1 MRKLVP
7 MLVVGAIAALALA
20 AISAARPAVAPV
32 HLSAKLTASE
42 EVPKQVVK
50 DARAHGQF
58 TGTLTG
64 TKLKWKLTFA
74 GLTGKATAAHIHLG
88 AMGKSGNVI
97 VALCGPCKSG
107 MTGTATIS
115 KALLKKIDR
124 HLTYVNLHT
133 AKNPNGEIRGQLAA
147 GM

>member
-1 MRKLVP
+1 VRKLVP
-7 MLVVGAIAALALA
+7 LLVAGAVAALALA
-20 AISAARPAVAPV
+20 AISSARPASAR
-32 HLSAKLTASE
+32 LSAKLTVAQ

-64 TKLKWKLTFA
+64 TKLKWKLTFG
-74 GLTGKATAAHIHLG
+74 GLTGPATAAHIHLG
-88 AMGKSGNVI
+88 AMGKAGPVV
-97 VALCGPCKSG
+97 VALCGPCHSG

-115 KALLKKIDR
+115 ASLLKKIDR
-124 HLTYVNLHT
+124 HLTYVNVHT
-133 AKNPNGEIRGQLAA
+133 SKNKAGEIRGQLA